1 MGTRAFS
8 HESVFMPDGRAE
20 SEESIQAMS
29 QDNLVGKVKTLQQQL
44 AKNIKFGQPS
54 QMTVP
59 VKAPGEVTAS
69 LEADGLLNNPMET
82 VMPPDVVLPENYP
95 KSAVMP
101 DSLSPTS
108 LGETSRDRDEKVTP
122 VKVSSRPKRHHSPSG
137 TIETVNL
144 DAIPLATVCLDN
156 SAAKH
161 KLSVRPKNQRVSK
174 KHRLSKE
181 VQSVIETDFEQD
193 ILESQG
199 SEDKMTKDD
208 GYYRPGKLIQH
219 GEVQEQKTEG
229 KRKQNHWINLEA
241 GKKEEM
247 AEAKFKSP
255 VEHKRFQEFEGV
267 QVEQVGGKP
276 ILQEEQLYQ
285 MEEKKDQEHQA
296 KGLKEQEKQ
305 GRNGEGLE
313 KLQAEIPKKSQD
325 LEEQKQ
331 RYQEQAQHEQEAQRQ
346 QEERKPHEV
355 DTQWQKE
362 KKKKQQ
368 ELEAQRQQGEAKR
381 QGELEVQRQQQEEE
395 QRQCELEVQRQY
407 QEEARKQHD
416 LEIQRQR
423 ETEQK
428 RQHELEVQR
437 QQEEE
442 KRQRELELQRQREEE
457 QKRQRE
463 LELQR
468 QREEEQKRQRELEL
482 QRQWEEEQKRRRE
495 LELQKQREEEQ
506 KRQRELELQRQRE
519 EEQKRQRELELQ
531 RQREEEQKRHRE
543 LELQR
548 QWEEE
553 QKRRR
558 ELELQRQREEE
569 QKRQRELELQRQRE
583 EEQKRQ
589 RELELQRQRE
599 EEQKRHRELE
609 LQRQWEEEQKRQ
621 RELELQRQRE
631 EEQKRQR
638 ELELQRQWEE
648 EQKRQ
653 RELELQRQREEEQ
666 KRQRE
671 LELQRQ
677 WEEEQQKRQREVE
690 LQRQREE
697 QQKRQCELE
706 LQRQREE
713 EQKREREL
721 ELQRQLE
728 EEQKRQ
734 CELEVQR
741 QHHEEAKRQRELDR
755 QRQREEEQKRQC
767 ELELQRQREEEQK
780 RERELDRQKQQQE
793 EQKRHEQEA
802 QRPQEEKKRQYEQ
815 EEQRHKDCMIQK
827 QQNIRDPKEEKR
839 HQETEQNDSFIQQ
852 GWKDK
857 KKEPEKQ
864 KTREEK
870 ISHPYL
876 GKQVSKEL
884 KTGQSEESENQQLL
898 QEQKRELGQRKK
910 EQESSKKLDD
920 RNKLQEKG
928 TAMKVK
934 GQEEQQHNLNEFS
947 TKEQKLAKSVGSAE
961 HRKVAPAEPG
971 HLWAGKE
978 VQQEE
983 FIQRTEDLQLE
994 RQKILCLED
1003 QQSLEKPKEEKESNQ
1018 LHMSKHP
1025 EDECLESVE
1034 KELQA
1039 KEEAGQQQ
1047 RAQPGKEQTEEGS
1060 LRIHHLVNAEVEKQE
1075 RVLGEELR
1083 WQEVD
1088 AGQTTSRGFTFQV
1101 SSGEKE
1107 IIFPK
1112 VNLNPVTPVQEA
1124 PLPSATKEFKD
1135 PKSCRGS
1142 SNLPTSLCV
1151 PHTAILVTG
1160 AQLCGTAVNLNQI
1173 KDTACKSLL
1182 GLTEEKKGMDAP
1194 QPESIQKPV
1203 DGRPNSTKVK
1213 HVQDSVDN
1221 QAILDEWAS
1230 IRSKILKGAEN
1241 DKFNEK
1247 DNGSLNRH
1255 SDDWTAKGRS
1265 AFHGNLRK
1273 TLSANAKFSITPAWQ
1288 KFSEMSKTNTA
1299 AEDKT
1304 APEAENAAVQ
1314 LSPSTLPSDNE
1325 AVQTESPV
1333 GTKNV
1338 GTSPGKIRGRQEV
1351 AGNTEGCKFAKDLPS
1366 FLVPSLPY
1374 SPNKELSPSETSSTM
1389 ETQQNVGSKKIDRAS
1404 PSGEE
1409 NVGPFGVKL
1418 RRTNYYLRFHY
1429 DQQAE
1434 QKKKKRYS
1442 AGDSFDGLPTPL
1454 VTPDNEQDAKPLF
1467 LKESKSLSQERKD
1480 AKLNSDNSTLTII
1493 SRNYTIVAPISCPTG
1508 PTSAPGQEKT
1518 VSKSPLPPK
1527 PALAPKP
1534 ISQTP
1539 PSSPLSKPRRAHVTE
1554 PIGKRVSKVE
1564 PDTSWRK
1571 SEGKGSPHPSQ
1582 APSQSKNEE
1591 EESREK
1597 KSFFPSITMPWREKA
1612 EKKPEPLKKE
1622 RPILQ
1627 SRHSI
1632 DGSKVMEKGETAQPL
1647 WITLALQK
1655 QKGFREQQA
1664 TREERRQAREAKQAE
1679 KLAKENASVNN
1690 QLADNKSNNMSKSNI
1705 LQKSTVA
1712 EEEKKIETA
1721 TSRFE
1726 RREQLKKSNT
1736 LPSSV
1741 TVEITD
1747 SLSSSPLAKEVTK
1760 RFSTPDANP
1769 VSTEPAWLAL
1779 AKRKAK
1785 AWSDCPQIIK

>member
-8 HESVFMPDGRAE
+8 HESIFMPDGRAE

-44 AKNIKFGQPS
+44 AKNIKFGQPP
-54 QMTVP
+54 QMTVS
-59 VKAPGEVTAS
+59 VKTPGEASGS
-69 LEADGLLNNPMET
+69 LEADVLLNNPMET
-82 VMPPDVVLPENYP
+82 VMPPDVVLPENHH
-95 KSAVMP
+95 KVTGMP

-108 LGETSRDRDEKVTP
+108 VGETSRDRAEKGTP

-144 DAIPLATVCLDN
+144 DAIPLAISCLDN

-161 KLSVRPKNQRVSK
+161 KLSVRPKNQRLSK

-181 VQSVIETDFEQD
+181 VQSLIEADFGQD
-193 ILESQG
+193 FLESQG
-199 SEDKMTKDD
+199 TEDKVTKDD
-208 GYYRPGKLIQH
+208 SYYKPEKLTQH
-219 GEVQEQKTEG
+219 GEVQELKTEG
-229 KRKQNHWINLEA
+229 KRKQDYWINLEA
-241 GKKEEM
+241 WKKEQM
-247 AEAKFKSP
+247 AETKFKIP
-255 VEHKRFQEFEGV
+255 MEHKRLQEFEGSHG
-267 QVEQVGGKP
+267 EQVGKKLK
-276 ILQEEQLYQ
+276 LQEEHLYQ
-285 MEEKKDQEHQA
+285 MEEKKDQDHQA
-296 KGLKEQEKQ
+296 KGLQEQENQ
-305 GRNGEGLE
+305 GRHGEGPE
-313 KLQAEIPKKSQD
+313 KLQAQIPQKSQD
-325 LEEQKQ
+325 LEEQKH
-331 RYQEQAQHEQEAQRQ
+331 RDQEQAQHEPEAQRQ
-346 QEERKPHEV
+346 QEEWKPREM

-368 ELEAQRQQGEAKR
+368 EPEAQRQQEEQKR
-381 QGELEVQRQQQEEE
+381 QCELQFQRQQQEEAERQLELEVQRQHEEE
-395 QRQCELEVQRQY
+395 QKRQCELEVQRQH
-407 QEEARKQHD
+407 QEEARKQHE

-423 ETEQK
+423 EAEQK
-428 RQHELEVQR
+428 RQQ
-437 QQEEE
+437 
-442 KRQRELELQRQREEE
+442 
-457 QKRQRE
+457 
-463 LELQR
+463 
-468 QREEEQKRQRELEL
+468 
-482 QRQWEEEQKRRRE
+482 
-495 LELQKQREEEQ
+495 
-506 KRQRELELQRQRE
+506 
-519 EEQKRQRELELQ
+519 
-531 RQREEEQKRHRE
+531 
-543 LELQR
+543 
-548 QWEEE
+548 
-553 QKRRR
+553 
-558 ELELQRQREEE
+558 
-569 QKRQRELELQRQRE
+569 
-583 EEQKRQ
+583 
-589 RELELQRQRE
+589 
-599 EEQKRHRELE
+599 
-609 LQRQWEEEQKRQ
+609 QKRQ

-677 WEEEQQKRQREVE
+677 WEEEQKRQ
-690 LQRQREE
+690 
-697 QQKRQCELE
+697 
-706 LQRQREE
+706 
-713 EQKREREL
+713 REL
-721 ELQRQLE
+721 ELQRQWE

-734 CELEVQR
+734 R
-741 QHHEEAKRQRELDR
+741 
-755 QRQREEEQKRQC
+755 
-767 ELELQRQREEEQK
+767 ELELQRQQVQ
-780 RERELDRQKQQQE
+780 RQ
-793 EQKRHEQEA
+793 R
-802 QRPQEEKKRQYEQ
+802 
-815 EEQRHKDCMIQK
+815 
-827 QQNIRDPKEEKR
+827 KEEAKK
-839 HQETEQNDSFIQQ
+839 QKLNDNLIQQ

-857 KKEPEKQ
+857 KEEPEKQ
-864 KTREEK
+864 KAQEEN
-870 ISHPYL
+870 ISHQYL
-876 GKQVSKEL
+876 EKLKVKEL
-884 KTGQSEESENQQLL
+884 KTVQSEKLSELNQQLL
-898 QEQKRELGQRKK
+898 PEQKREIRQGKK
-910 EQESSKKLDD
+910 EQESSKNLHD
-920 RNKLQEKG
+920 RNQQQEKG
-928 TAMKVK
+928 TAAKLK
-934 GQEEQQHNLNEFS
+934 GQEEQQRNLNEKQWS
-947 TKEQKLAKSVGSAE
+947 TNEEKQQKLAKSVGSTE
-961 HRKVAPAEPG
+961 PSKTAPAEIG
-971 HLWAGKE
+971 HMRAEKE

-983 FIQRTEDLQLE
+983 CIQRTEGQQLE
-994 RQKILCLED
+994 RDKILSLED
-1003 QQSLEKPKEEKESNQ
+1003 QLSLEKPKEETKSHQ
-1018 LHMSKHP
+1018 LHMKKHP
-1025 EDECLESVE
+1025 EDERLGTVE
-1034 KELQA
+1034 KELQR
-1039 KEEAGQQQ
+1039 KEEPGQQQ
-1047 RAQPGKEQTEEGS
+1047 RAQAGQERKEEGS
-1060 LRIHHLVNAEVEKQE
+1060 LRVYQAMNVDVEEQE

-1088 AGQTTSRGFTFQV
+1088 TRQTMSRGFTFQV

-1112 VNLNPVTPVQEA
+1112 VNLSPVTPVKEA
-1124 PLPSATKEFKD
+1124 PLPSATKEVKD
-1135 PKSCRGS
+1135 PKSSRGS
-1142 SNLPTSLCV
+1142 TTLPTSSCV

-1182 GLTEEKKGMDAP
+1182 GLTEEKKAVEAP
-1194 QPESIQKPV
+1194 EAESIQKPV
-1203 DGRPNSTKVK
+1203 DGRPNSAKAK

-1241 DKFNEK
+1241 EKFSEK
-1247 DNGSLNRH
+1247 DSGSLNRH

-1265 AFHGNLRK
+1265 PSHGNLRK

-1288 KFSEMSKTNTA
+1288 KFSEMSKTA
-1299 AEDKT
+1299 AENKT
-1304 APEAENAAVQ
+1304 VPEAENAAMQ
-1314 LSPSTLPSDNE
+1314 PTPSILHSDNE
-1325 AVQTESPV
+1325 ALQAESPV

-1374 SPNKELSPSETSSTM
+1374 SPNKELSPTIETSPAT
-1389 ETQQNVGSKKIDRAS
+1389 ETQHNLGSKKPDRAS
-1404 PSGEE
+1404 PGGEE
-1409 NVGPFGVKL
+1409 NVSPFGVKL
-1418 RRTNYYLRFHY
+1418 RRTNYSLRFHY

-1454 VTPDNEQDAKPLF
+1454 TPDREQDAKPLF
-1467 LKESKSLSQERKD
+1467 LKDSKSPSQDRKD
-1480 AKLNSDNSTLTII
+1480 ARLNSDNTTLTII
-1493 SRNYTIVAPISCPTG
+1493 SRSYTIVAPVSSPTG
-1508 PTSAPGQEKT
+1508 PLPVPSQEKSA
-1518 VSKSPLPPK
+1518 SKSPLPPK

-1539 PSSPLSKPRRAHVTE
+1539 PTSPLTKPRRSHVTE

-1571 SEGKGSPHPSQ
+1571 SEGKGSPHHSQ
-1582 APSQSKNEE
+1582 APGESKSEE

-1597 KSFFPSITMPWREKA
+1597 KSFFPSITMPWREKV
-1612 EKKPEPLKKE
+1612 EKKPEALKRE
-1622 RPILQ
+1622 RPVLQ

-1679 KLAKENASVNN
+1679 KLAKENASMNN
-1690 QLADNKSNNMSKSNI
+1690 QADNKSNNVSRSNI
-1705 LQKSTVA
+1705 LQKSTGP
-1712 EEEKKIETA
+1712 EEEKKMETA

>member
-8 HESVFMPDGRAE
+8 HESIFMPDGRTE

-54 QMTVP
+54 QMTVS
-59 VKAPGEVTAS
+59 VKTPGEASGS
-69 LEADGLLNNPMET
+69 LEADVLLNNPMET
-82 VMPPDVVLPENYP
+82 VMPPDVVLPENHH

-108 LGETSRDRDEKVTP
+108 LGETSHDRDEKVTP

-144 DAIPLATVCLDN
+144 DAIPLPTSCLDN

-181 VQSVIETDFEQD
+181 VQSLIETDFGQD

-199 SEDKMTKDD
+199 TEDKVTKDD
-208 GYYRPGKLIQH
+208 SYYRPDKLTQH
-219 GEVQEQKTEG
+219 GEVHEQKTEG
-229 KRKQNHWINLEA
+229 KRKQDHWIHLEA
-241 GKKEEM
+241 GKKEQM
-247 AEAKFKSP
+247 AETKFKSP
-255 VEHKRFQEFEGV
+255 MEHKRLQEFEGS
-267 QVEQVGGKP
+267 QGEQVGKKLK
-276 ILQEEQLYQ
+276 LQEEQLYE
-285 MEEKKDQEHQA
+285 MEEKKDQDHQE
-296 KGLKEQEKQ
+296 KGLKEQERQ
-305 GRNGEGLE
+305 GRNGEGPE
-313 KLQAEIPKKSQD
+313 KLQAQIPKKSQD

-331 RYQEQAQHEQEAQRQ
+331 TDQEQAQHELEAQRQ
-346 QEERKPHEV
+346 QEQRKPREM

-368 ELEAQRQQGEAKR
+368 ELEAQRQQVEAKR
-381 QGELEVQRQQQEEE
+381 QGELEVQRQQQEEQKRQCE
-395 QRQCELEVQRQY
+395 MELQRQQEEAKRQLELEVQRQHKKEQKRQY
-407 QEEARKQHD
+407 ELEVQSQRQEEARKQHE
-416 LEIQRQR
+416 LEIERQR

-428 RQHELEVQR
+428 RQRELELHRQRKEEQKRHELELQR
-437 QQEEE
+437 QREEE
-442 KRQRELELQRQREEE
+442 QKRHELELQRQREEEQKRHELELQRQREEEQKRQRELELQRQQEVEQKRQRELELHRQREEEQKRHELELQRQREEEQKRHELELQRQREEEQKRQRELVLQREREEEQKRQRELELQREREEEQKRHELELQRQREEEQKRHELELQRQREVE

-468 QREEEQKRQRELEL
+468 QREEEQKRQRELE
-482 QRQWEEEQKRRRE
+482 Q
-495 LELQKQREEEQ
+495 
-506 KRQRELELQRQRE
+506 QRQRE
-519 EEQKRQRELELQ
+519 EEQKRQRELEQ
-531 RQREEEQKRHRE
+531 
-543 LELQR
+543 
-548 QWEEE
+548 
-553 QKRRR
+553 
-558 ELELQRQREEE
+558 QRQREEE
-569 QKRQRELELQRQRE
+569 QKRQRELEIQRQRE
-583 EEQKRQ
+583 EEAKRQ
-589 RELELQRQRE
+589 GELEIQRQR
-599 EEQKRHRELE
+599 
-609 LQRQWEEEQKRQ
+609 
-621 RELELQRQRE
+621 
-631 EEQKRQR
+631 
-638 ELELQRQWEE
+638 
-648 EQKRQ
+648 
-653 RELELQRQREEEQ
+653 
-666 KRQRE
+666 
-671 LELQRQ
+671 
-677 WEEEQQKRQREVE
+677 
-690 LQRQREE
+690 
-697 QQKRQCELE
+697 
-706 LQRQREE
+706 
-713 EQKREREL
+713 
-721 ELQRQLE
+721 
-728 EEQKRQ
+728 
-734 CELEVQR
+734 
-741 QHHEEAKRQRELDR
+741 
-755 QRQREEEQKRQC
+755 
-767 ELELQRQREEEQK
+767 
-780 RERELDRQKQQQE
+780 QE
-793 EQKRHEQEA
+793 EQKRREQET
-802 QRPQEEKKRQYEQ
+802 QRQQEEKKQYEQ
-815 EEQRHKDCMIQK
+815 EEQKHKDCTIQK
-827 QQNIRDPKEEKR
+827 EQKVKDPKEEKR
-839 HQETEQNDSFIQQ
+839 HQETELNDNLIQQ
-852 GWKDK
+852 GWKEK
-857 KKEPEKQ
+857 KEEPEKQ
-864 KTREEK
+864 KAQEEK

-876 GKQVSKEL
+876 EKQKMKEL
-884 KTGQSEESENQQLL
+884 KTVQTEKLSELNQQLL
-898 QEQKRELGQRKK
+898 PEQKREIGQKKK
-910 EQESSKKLDD
+910 EQENSKNLDD
-920 RNKLQEKG
+920 RNKLQEK
-928 TAMKVK
+928 AMKLK
-934 GQEEQQHNLNEFS
+934 GQEEQQQNLNEKHFS
-947 TKEQKLAKSVGSAE
+947 TNEQKQQKSAKSVGSTE
-961 HRKVAPAEPG
+961 HSKIAPAETG
-971 HLWAGKE
+971 HLRAE
-978 VQQEE
+978 EEAQQEE
-983 FIQRTEDLQLE
+983 FTQRTEGEQLE
-994 RQKILCLED
+994 RHKILSLED
-1003 QQSLEKPKEEKESNQ
+1003 QQSLEKPKEEKKSHQ
-1018 LHMSKHP
+1018 LHMKKHR
-1025 EDECLESVE
+1025 EDEHLETVE
-1034 KELQA
+1034 KELLR
-1039 KEEAGQQQ
+1039 KEEPRQQQ
-1047 RAQPGKEQTEEGS
+1047 RTQPGKEQKEEGS
-1060 LRIHHLVNAEVEKQE
+1060 LRVHQAMNVEVEEQG

-1088 AGQTTSRGFTFQV
+1088 ARQTMSRGFTFQV

-1112 VNLNPVTPVQEA
+1112 VNLSPVTPMKEA

-1135 PKSCRGS
+1135 PKSSRGS
-1142 SNLPTSLCV
+1142 SSLPTSSCV

-1182 GLTEEKKGMDAP
+1182 GLTEEKKAMEAA
-1194 QPESIQKPV
+1194 QTESIQKPV
-1203 DGRPNSTKVK
+1203 DGRPNSTKAK
-1213 HVQDSVDN
+1213 HIQDAVDN

-1247 DNGSLNRH
+1247 DSGSHNRH
-1255 SDDWTAKGRS
+1255 SDDWTAKGQS
-1265 AFHGNLRK
+1265 TSHGNLRK

-1288 KFSEMSKTNTA
+1288 KFSEIPKTA
-1299 AEDKT
+1299 AENKT
-1304 APEAENAAVQ
+1304 VPEAENAAVQ
-1314 LSPSTLPSDNE
+1314 PSPSTLHSDNE

-1374 SPNKELSPSETSSTM
+1374 SPNKELSPSVETSSAV
-1389 ETQQNVGSKKIDRAS
+1389 ETQHNVGSKKLDRPS
-1404 PSGEE
+1404 PGGEE
-1409 NVGPFGVKL
+1409 NVSPFGVKL
-1418 RRTNYYLRFHY
+1418 RRTNYSLRFHY

-1454 VTPDNEQDAKPLF
+1454 TPDNEQDAKPLF
-1467 LKESKSLSQERKD
+1467 LKDSKSLSQDKKD
-1480 AKLNSDNSTLTII
+1480 ARLNSDNATLTII
-1493 SRNYTIVAPISCPTG
+1493 SRNYTIVAPVSSPTG
-1508 PTSAPGQEKT
+1508 PMSAPSQEKSA
-1518 VSKSPLPPK
+1518 SKSPLPPK

-1539 PSSPLSKPRRAHVTE
+1539 PTSPLTKPRRSHFTE

-1582 APSQSKNEE
+1582 VPSESKNEE

-1622 RPILQ
+1622 RPVLQ

-1690 QLADNKSNNMSKSNI
+1690 QADNKSNNVSRSNV
-1705 LQKSTVA
+1705 LQKSTGP
-1712 EEEKKIETA
+1712 EEEKKMETA

-1726 RREQLKKSNT
+1726 RREQFKKSNT